1 MSTCPRC
8 YEDTGCTC
16 EEHDRIKE
24 LEANL
29 TKQAEVNCGLFN
41 EVARLRGAFN
51 LACAELEAYLGYCPI
66 EQEKVPWDCDKK
78 CTTQPTDCGVQCW
91 GDWFKHK
98 QALKEQA

>member
-41 EVARLRGAFN
+41 EVARLREA
-51 LACAELEAYLGYCPI
+51 LEMW
-66 EQEKVPWDCDKK
+66 EDNDDCRFDHHG
-78 CTTQPTDCGVQCW
+78 CCQTHG
-91 GDWFKHK
+91 GDPCRMQSLK
-98 QALKEQA
+98 QALKEQS